1 MFKQLKLKFVMI
13 NMLFMFIMIIIVF
26 ASVYIATANGAASD
40 SFMILDRIIV
50 QSNPP
55 DMKMKLPKQVNMPYF
70 VVDIPV
76 GQNGSYDYSAMTI
89 IRDMPEGINLD
100 EDHVKNDIVPN
111 IMKRQQLKGV
121 VGDYRYMLRTNDNSI
136 RIAFVDISLEKSI
149 KRKLVGNAVLIGG
162 ASLIAIFLISMYLAS
177 KSIKPVE
184 DAFMSQKR
192 FIADA
197 SHELKTPITVI
208 LASTNLLKDKNNTR
222 IERDNWVDNIDYEAK
237 RMKSLTDQLL
247 YLAKTENMPEQ
258 ENWEKVDLSE
268 SILNEVLVMESL
280 FFEKGK
286 EIEYDIEEDLI
297 VYGNKEQICRLMVIL
312 LDNALKYSDEGSTIK
327 VQLKA
332 DSRSKVKLSVKN
344 IGETVDDEHLEN
356 VFDRFFQA
364 DLSRTDSSSYGLGL
378 PIAKSIVTVHKG
390 KIWATSDNGETAFY
404 VILPRII

>member
-55 DMKMKLPKQVNMPYF
+55 DVKMKLPKQVNMPYF

-312 LDNALKYSDEGSTIK
+312 LDNALKYSNDGSTVK

-344 IGETVDDEHLEN
+344 IGETVDGEHLES

-364 DLSRTDSSSYGLGL
+364 DLSRTDSGSYGLGL

-390 KIWATSDNGETAFY
+390 KIWATSDNGETVFY
-404 VILPRII
+404 VILPRVI